1 MTQTTKQHDM
11 LVEETIWT
19 RGANSTKAKQKVDF
33 NEFHTSPQKMIAHI
47 SGPPVDVPLH
57 KSSYRKLWGQQ
68 LCWLIHVE
76 FMPVAVRIF

>member
-1 MTQTTKQHDM
+1 
-11 LVEETIWT
+11 
-19 RGANSTKAKQKVDF
+19 
-33 NEFHTSPQKMIAHI
+33 MIAHI